1 MAMTDDDGGIG
12 AEVTNRLD
20 EMFGEE
26 ESPESSATADAGKQ
40 AAGGESAQKTAQNNG
55 SSNESADN
63 DSPVKDL
70 KALVFG
76 IDWEITDDIMVSYL
90 KEVKRLQQQYQND
103 QILSMFLKLHESIGK
118 YIRAKKARAHPDA
131 IKFVTSVFKNFE
143 TVLLTPNMSEPQ
155 KKRLLSGEVKKFKDF
170 KQRVINQEKNS
181 ASAEPAVAEQGQQ
194 VQAGQPADTGK
205 AKPAVSLE
213 SQEALDYI
221 VEELKK
227 TIKAEFHTMRQ
238 IIKNL
243 GA

>member
-1 MAMTDDDGGIG
+1 MATTDDDGGIG
-12 AEVTNRLD
+12 AEVTSRLD
-20 EMFGEE
+20 ELFGEE
-26 ESPESSATADAGKQ
+26 DSPESQGAANSGKQ
-40 AAGGESAQKTAQNNG
+40 AESAG
-55 SSNESADN
+55 SGKKSIEKSAGADEAAE

-76 IDWEITDDIMVSYL
+76 IEWEITDASMVSYL

-103 QILSMFLKLHESIGK
+103 KILSMFLKLHESIGK
-118 YIRAKKARAHPDA
+118 YIKAKKARAHPDA

-143 TVLLTPNMSEPQ
+143 EVLLTPDMPESQ
-155 KKRLLSGEVKKFKDF
+155 QKRLLSGEVKKFKDF
-170 KQRVINQEKNS
+170 KQRVINQGKTAGPAPAET
-181 ASAEPAVAEQGQQ
+181 AEPEKPKAPAAE
-194 VQAGQPADTGK
+194 K
-205 AKPAVSLE
+205 ATPAVSLE

-227 TIKAEFHTMRQ
+227 TIKAEFQTMRQ